1 MKQAV
6 LVNGLPASG
15 KSTVARSI
23 AHTRAWPLLTL
34 DTIKEAFFA
43 HLGTGDREYNRK
55 LGKASYQAIFALS
68 GDFPNGATIV
78 VDAWFGFQPLDVLQD
93 HLARAG
99 ITHAVEIWCHAP
111 GEVLGERYRAR
122 SEQRHSG
129 HLGVSYVPEL
139 IELAKRAQP
148 LGRFPLFTVDTTRP
162 LDLPAL
168 SAWIDAELVPHQ
180 SA

>member
-15 KSTVARSI
+15 KSTVARAIS
-23 AHTRAWPLLTL
+23 HTKGWPLLTL

-43 HLGTGDREYNRK
+43 HLGTGDREYNRQ
-55 LGKASYQAIFALS
+55 LGKGSYQAIFALT
-68 GDFPNGATIV
+68 GDFPDGATVV
-78 VDAWFGFQPLDVLQD
+78 VDAWFGFQPFEVLQD

-99 ITHAVEIWCHAP
+99 ITHAAEVWCHAP
-111 GEVLGERYRAR
+111 GDVLGKRYRVR
-122 SEQRHSG
+122 CEERHSG

-148 LGRFPLFTVDTTRP
+148 LGRFPLFKVDTTRP
-162 LDLPAL
+162 LDIAAV
-168 SAWIDAELVPHQ
+168 SAWLDAELVLRE